1 MRYLLLII
9 VLLLPALSFAQQ
21 GATGQQ
27 ITPQQVEQLLN
38 DFLAEQSDRLPH
50 VELRFSAIDLPQAF
64 EVPNGRVEFQVVP
77 AKPDVIG
84 SRRMTLLT
92 RVDGDVVDNRSFRVE
107 LEALAEILIAA
118 ENLQRRDLLTPEKV
132 EFRLQDISDLKQPLF
147 DDEEIYGKRL
157 KRSVR
162 VGQPLLRRQIDF
174 PPMIKRRDKVTIQ
187 AQRGGLLLT
196 AAGEA
201 KEDGQEGDM
210 IRVLNLG
217 SRKVVLG
224 RVTAPGLV
232 EVEF

>member
-1 MRYLLLII
+1 MRYLLLIFA
-9 VLLLPALSFAQQ
+9 LLLPVLSFAQQ

-27 ITPQQVEQLLN
+27 INPQQVEQILN

-50 VELRFSAIDLPQAF
+50 VELRFSSIDLPQAF
-64 EVPNGRVEFQVVP
+64 QVPAGRIEFEVVP

-92 RVDGDVVDNRSFRVE
+92 RVAGVVVDNRSIRVE

-118 ENLQRRDLLTPEKV
+118 ENLQRRDVLTPEKV
-132 EFRLQDISDLKQPLF
+132 EFRLQDISDLNQPLF

-157 KRSVR
+157 KRSAR

-174 PPMIKRRDKVTIQ
+174 PPMVKRRDKVTIQ
-187 AQRGGLLLT
+187 ARRGGLLLT

-210 IRVLNLG
+210 IRVINLG

>member
-1 MRYLLLII
+1 MRYLLLIL
-9 VLLLPALSFAQQ
+9 VLLLPALGFAQQ
-21 GATGQQ
+21 SATGQQ
-27 ITPQQVEQLLN
+27 ITPQRVEQLLN
-38 DFLAEQSDRLPH
+38 DFLLEQSDRLPR
-50 VELRFSAIDLPQAF
+50 VELRFSSIDLPQTF
-64 EVPNGRVEFQVVP
+64 QVPSGRVEFQVVP

-92 RVDGDVVDNRSFRVE
+92 RVDGAVVDNRSIRVE

-174 PPMIKRRDKVTIQ
+174 PPMVKRRDKVTIQ
-187 AQRGGLLLT
+187 AQRGGLFLT